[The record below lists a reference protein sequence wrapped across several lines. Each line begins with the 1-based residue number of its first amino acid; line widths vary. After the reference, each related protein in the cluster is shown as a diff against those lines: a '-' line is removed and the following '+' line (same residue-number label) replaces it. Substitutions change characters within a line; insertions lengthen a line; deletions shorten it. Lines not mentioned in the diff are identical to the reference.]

1 MRRLAQPVKKPFDRI
16 TCEENLENVSTLFG
30 QEVKALSD
38 GGGKVSNLPGAH
50 AIDSK

>member
-16 TCEENLENVSTLFG
+16 AREENLENISPLFG
-30 QEVKALSD
+30 QKVKALAD
-38 GGGKVSNLPGAH
+38 GCGKVSNLPGAH